1 MTMLNDAVTPKKR
14 REETARISGRWLK
27 IAARWRGGGIRN
39 ELIELATAFYSLVDA
54 GRGEGRDGGR
64 EGEEEG
70 RGVSHRAVDDGATA
84 RAGDKQGGGEVLSW
98 LRAPLTDSVRVAF
111 SDRRRVASVP

>member
-1 MTMLNDAVTPKKR
+1 MADGSKSR
-14 REETARISGRWLK
+14 RG
-27 IAARWRGGGIRN
+27 GGGIRN

-64 EGEEEG
+64 GKRRGEELVIAPSTTARRRARAISREGEG
-70 RGVSHRAVDDGATA
+70 
-84 RAGDKQGGGEVLSW
+84 VLSW

-111 SDRRRVASVP
+111 PIGVASLQFRSPYREGATRMEHNTD

>member
-1 MTMLNDAVTPKKR
+1 MADGSKSR
-14 REETARISGRWLK
+14 RG
-27 IAARWRGGGIRN
+27 GGGIRN

-70 RGVSHRAVDDGATA
+70 RGVSHRAVDDGG
-84 RAGDKQGGGEVLSW
+84 RE
-98 LRAPLTDSVRVAF
+98 R
-111 SDRRRVASVP
+111 

>member
-1 MTMLNDAVTPKKR
+1 MADGSKSR
-14 REETARISGRWLK
+14 RG
-27 IAARWRGGGIRN
+27 GGGIRN

-64 EGEEEG
+64 GKRRGEEL
-70 RGVSHRAVDDGATA
+70 VIAPSTTA
-84 RAGDKQGGGEVLSW
+84 RRRARAISREGVLSW

-111 SDRRRVASVP
+111 PIGVASLQFRSPYREGATRMEHNTD